1 MRGLEILLS
10 QIAKNSRVPAKEHR
24 VGSSPGRSLTMR
36 GMVNPILTHLRPVQ
50 NSAAGR
56 WAPAFAGAHS
66 FFSFS
71 KAGHLASLTALSA
84 YGTGLIA
91 ATLAFTL
98 AAPAHADTLVD
109 NVNGITLDKDGKLVR
124 FTGLVIDTQ
133 GKVKQLLDRKDKR
146 PERPDFKEDGKGRTL
161 IPGLIDAH
169 GHVMGLGFQLMLLD
183 LSETNSLAEAQAAI
197 RKYAAENPEMPWIIG
212 SGWNQEKWGLG
223 RFPTAADLDAAVPD
237 RPVWL
242 ERVDG
247 HAGWA
252 NTAAMAAAKITAA
265 SKAPEGGRIE
275 MAGGK
280 PSGVFVDA
288 AMSLVEGAK
297 PRPLARDLDRA
308 LYLAQQKLLE
318 QGITAIADMG
328 TSIADWQ
335 AYRRAGD
342 KKQLAVRILSYSGDI
357 DNMALIAGP
366 EPTPWLYDDRLRMVG
381 VKLYLDG
388 ALGSRGAWLKAPYAD
403 APGQKGLPL
412 LTPAQLRNKM
422 VRASMD
428 KFQVAIHA
436 IGDAAN
442 AEALGAI
449 ADLTADLPGERR
461 WRIEHAQI
469 IDPLDIP
476 KFAELK
482 VIASMQ
488 PIHQPSDRVMAEAR
502 LGPER
507 LKGAYAWRSLENA
520 GVRLAF
526 GSDVPVESANPFP
539 GIAAAI
545 SRTDA
550 KGEPFGGWHPEE
562 IVTRE
567 TALDG
572 FTRTAAFAG
581 FAEDRIGTLMPGMR
595 ADFLIVD
602 ADPMLASPDE
612 IRRMTPLET
621 WIGGYRYYKKKE
633 GATVGR

>member
-1 MRGLEILLS
+1 M
-10 QIAKNSRVPAKEHR
+10 RVPRKTHALPQAGGAAEL
-24 VGSSPGRSLTMR
+24 GPAQPGL
-36 GMVNPILTHLRPVQ
+36 V
-50 NSAAGR
+50 AAG
-56 WAPAFAGAHS
+56 WALTARNLLPSPLRLA
-66 FFSFS
+66 S
-71 KAGHLASLTALSA
+71 KLASLATPPACGRGLMAL
-84 YGTGLIA
+84 A
-91 ATLAFTL
+91 ALAF

-109 NVNGITLDKDGKLVR
+109 NVNGITLDKDGKVVR
-124 FTGLVIDTQ
+124 FTGLLVGTD

-169 GHVMGLGFQLMLLD
+169 GHVMGLGFSLMLLD
-183 LSETNSLAEAQAAI
+183 LSDTTSLAEAQAAI
-197 RKYAAENPEMPWIIG
+197 RKYAADNPEMPWIIG

-252 NTAAMAAAKITAA
+252 NTAAMNAAKISATT
-265 SKAPEGGRIE
+265 KAPEGGRIE

-280 PSGVFVDA
+280 PSGIFVDA
-288 AMSLVEGAK
+288 AVALVDAAK
-297 PRPLARDLDRA
+297 PKPLARDLDRA
-308 LYLAQQKLLE
+308 FLLAQQKLLS
-318 QGITAIADMG
+318 QGITGIADMG
-328 TSIADWQ
+328 TTIQDWQ

-342 KKQLAVRILSYSGDI
+342 KKQLAIRILSYGRDV
-357 DNMALIAGP
+357 DNMALIAGG
-366 EPTPWLYDDRLRMVG
+366 EPTPWLYDDKLRMVG
-381 VKLYLDG
+381 VKLFLDG
-388 ALGSRGAWLKAPYAD
+388 ALGSRGAWLKAPYSD

-442 AEALGAI
+442 AEALDAI
-449 ADLTADLPGERR
+449 ADLSRDLPGERR

-469 IDPLDIP
+469 VDPADIAR
-476 KFAELK
+476 FAEMK

-488 PIHQPSDRVMAEAR
+488 PIHQPSDRLMAEAR
-502 LGPER
+502 LGPDR
-507 LKGAYAWRSLENA
+507 LKGAYAWRSMEKA

-545 SRTDA
+545 SRTGADGQPA
-550 KGEPFGGWHPEE
+550 GGWHPEE
-562 IVTRE
+562 TVSRE

-572 FTRTAAFAG
+572 FTRTAAFAA
-581 FAEDRIGTLMPGMR
+581 FAEDRLGTLMPGMR
-595 ADFLIVD
+595 ADFVIL
-602 ADPMLASPDE
+602 ADDPLLASPDD
-612 IRRMTPLET
+612 IRKMTPLET
-621 WIGGYRYYKKKE
+621 WIGGYRYYKKGGE
-633 GATVGR
+633 TADR

>member
-1 MRGLEILLS
+1 MIRRAL
-10 QIAKNSRVPAKEHR
+10 
-24 VGSSPGRSLTMR
+24 
-36 GMVNPILTHLRPVQ
+36 
-50 NSAAGR
+50 
-56 WAPAFAGAHS
+56 
-66 FFSFS
+66 
-71 KAGHLASLTALSA
+71 LASLALIIS
-84 YGTGLIA
+84 
-91 ATLAFTL
+91 
-98 AAPAHADTLVD
+98 PPVQADTLID
-109 NVNGITLDKDGKLVR
+109 NVNGITLDQNGKLVR
-124 FTGLVIDTQ
+124 FTGLIIDKD
-133 GKVKQLLDRKDKR
+133 GKVAKLLDRKDKR

-183 LSETNSLAEAQAAI
+183 LSGTNSLAEAQAAI

-223 RFPTAADLDAAVPD
+223 RFPTAADLDAAVPN

-252 NTAAMAAAKITAA
+252 NTAAMTAAKISAT
-265 SKAPEGGRIE
+265 SKSPEGGRIE
-275 MAGGK
+275 MADGK
-280 PSGVFVDA
+280 PSGGFVDA
-288 AMSLVEGAK
+288 AMSLVDSAK
-297 PRPLARDLDRA
+297 PKPLARDLDRA

-318 QGITAIADMG
+318 QGITTIADMG

-342 KKQLAVRILSYSGDI
+342 KKQLAVRILSYGGDI

-442 AEALGAI
+442 AEALAAI

-469 IDPLDIP
+469 IDPADIAR
-476 KFAELK
+476 FAELK

-488 PIHQPSDRVMAEAR
+488 PIHQPSDRLMAEAR
-502 LGPER
+502 LGP
-507 LKGAYAWRSLENA
+507 
-520 GVRLAF
+520 
-526 GSDVPVESANPFP
+526 D
-539 GIAAAI
+539 
-545 SRTDA
+545 
-550 KGEPFGGWHPEE
+550 
-562 IVTRE
+562 
-567 TALDG
+567 
-572 FTRTAAFAG
+572 
-581 FAEDRIGTLMPGMR
+581 
-595 ADFLIVD
+595 
-602 ADPMLASPDE
+602 
-612 IRRMTPLET
+612 
-621 WIGGYRYYKKKE
+621 
-633 GATVGR
+633 

>member
-1 MRGLEILLS
+1 MKRLL
-10 QIAKNSRVPAKEHR
+10 
-24 VGSSPGRSLTMR
+24 LT
-36 GMVNPILTHLRPVQ
+36 
-50 NSAAGR
+50 
-56 WAPAFAGAHS
+56 
-66 FFSFS
+66 
-71 KAGHLASLTALSA
+71 
-84 YGTGLIA
+84 
-91 ATLAFTL
+91 TLAALAL

-109 NVNGITLDKDGKLVR
+109 NVNGITLDQDGKLVR

-133 GKVKQLLDRKDKR
+133 GKVKQILDRKDKR

-183 LSETNSLAEAQAAI
+183 LSETNSLDEALAAI
-197 RKYAAENPEMPWIIG
+197 RKYAADNPEMPWIIG
-212 SGWNQEKWGLG
+212 RGWNQEKWGIG
-223 RFPTAADLDAAVPD
+223 RFPTAADLDAVVPD

-242 ERVDG
+242 ERIDG

-252 NTAAMAAAKITAA
+252 NSAAMAAAKITAA
-265 SKAPEGGRIE
+265 TKAPVGGRIE

-288 AMSLVEGAK
+288 AVSLVDAAK
-297 PRPLARDLDRA
+297 PKPLARDLDRA
-308 LYLAQQKLLE
+308 FLLAQQKLIE
-318 QGITAIADMG
+318 QGITSIADMG
-328 TSIADWQ
+328 TTIQEWQ

-342 KKQLAVRILSYSGDI
+342 KKQLAVRILSYGGDV
-357 DNMALIAGP
+357 DNMALIAGG

-388 ALGSRGAWLKAPYAD
+388 ALGSRGAWLKAPYSD

-422 VRASMD
+422 VRASID

-442 AEALGAI
+442 AEALAAI

-469 IDPLDIP
+469 IDPADIP

-488 PIHQPSDRVMAEAR
+488 PTHQTSDRVMAEAR
-502 LGPER
+502 LGSDR
-507 LKGAYAWRSLENA
+507 LKGAYAWRSLEKA

-550 KGEPFGGWHPEE
+550 MGQPIGGWHPEE
-562 IVTRE
+562 TVTRE

-572 FTRTAAFAG
+572 FTRTAAYAA
-581 FAEDRIGTLMPGMR
+581 FAEDRLGTLMPGMR
-595 ADFLIVD
+595 ADFLIL
-602 ADPMLASPDE
+602 AEDPMLASPDT
-612 IRRMTPLET
+612 IRKMTPLET
-621 WIGGYRYYKKKE
+621 WIGGQRYYKAKEGAKE

>member
-1 MRGLEILLS
+1 MR
-10 QIAKNSRVPAKEHR
+10 R
-24 VGSSPGRSLTMR
+24 
-36 GMVNPILTHLRPVQ
+36 
-50 NSAAGR
+50 
-56 WAPAFAGAHS
+56 
-66 FFSFS
+66 
-71 KAGHLASLTALSA
+71 LALTAL
-84 YGTGLIA
+84 
-91 ATLAFTL
+91 TLAL

-109 NVNGITLDKDGKLVR
+109 NVNGVTLDKDGKLVR

-183 LSETNSLAEAQAAI
+183 LSETKSLAEAQAEI

-223 RFPTAADLDAAVPD
+223 RFPTAADLDAAVPN

-242 ERVDG
+242 ARVDG

-252 NTAAMAAAKITAA
+252 NSAAMASAKITAA
-265 SKAPEGGRIE
+265 SKSPDGGRIE

-280 PSGVFVDA
+280 PSGVFIDA
-288 AMSLVEGAK
+288 AMSLVDAAK
-297 PRPLARDLDRA
+297 PKPLARDLDRA
-308 LYLAQQKLLE
+308 LYLAQQKLME
-318 QGITAIADMG
+318 QGVTSIADMG

-342 KKQLAVRILSYSGDI
+342 KKQLAIRILSYGGDI
-357 DNMALIAGP
+357 DNMALIAGG

-388 ALGSRGAWLKAPYAD
+388 ALGSRGAWLKAPYSD

-442 AEALGAI
+442 AEALDAI
-449 ADLTADLPGERR
+449 TDLTADLPGERR

-469 IDPLDIP
+469 IDPVDIP
-476 KFAELK
+476 RFAQLK

-488 PIHQPSDRVMAEAR
+488 PVHQTSDRLMAEAR
-502 LGPER
+502 LGPDR
-507 LKGAYAWRSLENA
+507 LKGAYAWRSLASA
-520 GVRLAF
+520 GARLAF

-550 KGEPFGGWHPEE
+550 AGQPFGGWHPEE
-562 IVTRE
+562 TVSRE
-567 TALDG
+567 VALDG
-572 FTRTAAFAG
+572 FTRNAAYAA
-581 FAEDRIGTLMPGMR
+581 FAEDRLGTLMPGMR
-595 ADFLIVD
+595 ADFLIVA

-612 IRRMTPLET
+612 IRRMVPLET
-621 WIGGYRYYKKKE
+621 WIGGYRYYKKKD
-633 GATVGR
+633 

>member
-1 MRGLEILLS
+1 MKRLL
-10 QIAKNSRVPAKEHR
+10 
-24 VGSSPGRSLTMR
+24 
-36 GMVNPILTHLRPVQ
+36 
-50 NSAAGR
+50 
-56 WAPAFAGAHS
+56 
-66 FFSFS
+66 
-71 KAGHLASLTALSA
+71 LTALA
-84 YGTGLIA
+84 LC
-91 ATLAFTL
+91 L

-146 PERPDFKEDGKGRTL
+146 PERPDFKEDGKGRTM

-169 GHVMGLGFQLMLLD
+169 GHIMGLGFQLMLLD
-183 LSETNSLAEAQAAI
+183 LSETKSLAEAQAAI
-197 RKYAAENPEMPWIIG
+197 RKYAADNPEMPWIIG

-223 RFPTAADLDAAVPD
+223 RFPTNADLDAAVPD

-242 ERVDG
+242 ERIDG

-252 NTAAMAAAKITAA
+252 NSAAMAAAKITPTT
-265 SKAPEGGRIE
+265 KAPEGGRIE

-280 PSGVFVDA
+280 PSGVFIDAATSLVDA
-288 AMSLVEGAK
+288 AK
-297 PRPLARDLDRA
+297 PKPLARDLDRA
-308 LYLAQQKLLE
+308 LFLAQQKLLE
-318 QGITAIADMG
+318 QGITSIADMG
-328 TSIADWQ
+328 TTIAEWQ

-342 KKQLAVRILSYSGDI
+342 KKQLAIRILSYGGDI
-357 DNMALIAGP
+357 DNMAIIAGQ

-388 ALGSRGAWLKAPYAD
+388 ALGSRGAWLKQPYSD

-442 AEALGAI
+442 AEALAAI

-461 WRIEHAQI
+461 WRIEHAQV

-476 KFAELK
+476 KFAQLK

-488 PIHQPSDRVMAEAR
+488 PIHQPSDRLMAEAR
-502 LGPER
+502 LGPDR

-526 GSDVPVESANPFP
+526 GSDVPVESSNPFP

-550 KGEPFGGWHPEE
+550 AGQPFGGWHPEE
-562 IVTRE
+562 AVTRE
-567 TALDG
+567 SALDG
-572 FTRTAAFAG
+572 FTRTAAYAA
-581 FAEDRIGTLMPGMR
+581 FAEDRLGTLMPGMR

-602 ADPMLASPDE
+602 ADPLLASPDE

-621 WIGGYRYYKKKE
+621 WIGGYRYYKRKE
-633 GATVGR
+633 

>member
-1 MRGLEILLS
+1 MKRLTFALL
-10 QIAKNSRVPAKEHR
+10 A
-24 VGSSPGRSLTMR
+24 
-36 GMVNPILTHLRPVQ
+36 
-50 NSAAGR
+50 
-56 WAPAFAGAHS
+56 
-66 FFSFS
+66 
-71 KAGHLASLTALSA
+71 LAIT
-84 YGTGLIA
+84 
-91 ATLAFTL
+91 
-98 AAPAHADTLVD
+98 APAHADTLVD
-109 NVNGITLDKDGKLVR
+109 NVNGITLDQDGKVVR

-183 LSETNSLAEAQAAI
+183 LSDTASLAEAQAAI

-212 SGWNQEKWGLG
+212 RGWNQEKWGLG

-237 RPVWL
+237 RAVWL

-252 NTAAMAAAKITAA
+252 NTAALNAARITATT
-265 SKAPEGGRIE
+265 KAPEGGRIE
-275 MAGGK
+275 MVAGK

-288 AMSLVEGAK
+288 AMGLIDSAK
-297 PRPLARDLDRA
+297 PKPLARDLDRA
-308 LYLAQQKLLE
+308 FLLAQQKLMA
-318 QGITAIADMG
+318 QGITSIADMG
-328 TSIADWQ
+328 TSIAEWQ

-342 KKQLAVRILSYSGDI
+342 KKQLAIRILSYGGDI
-357 DNMALIAGP
+357 DNMALIAGS
-366 EPTPWLYDDRLRMVG
+366 EPTPWLYDDKLRMVG

-388 ALGSRGAWLKAPYAD
+388 ALGSRGAWLKAPYSD

-442 AEALGAI
+442 AEALAAI
-449 ADLTADLPGERR
+449 DDLSRDLPGERR

-469 IDPLDIP
+469 VDPLDIP

-488 PIHQPSDRVMAEAR
+488 PTHQTSDRMMAEAR
-502 LGPER
+502 LGPDR
-507 LKGAYAWRSLENA
+507 LKGAYAWRSMEKA

-550 KGEPFGGWHPEE
+550 AGQPIGGWRPEE
-562 IVTRE
+562 TVSRE
-567 TALDG
+567 SALDG
-572 FTRTAAFAG
+572 FTRTAAFAA
-581 FAEDRIGTLMPGMR
+581 FAEDRLGTLMPGMR
-595 ADFLIVD
+595 ADFLMLD
-602 ADPMLASPDE
+602 ADPLLASPDE
-612 IRRMTPLET
+612 IRRMAPLET
-621 WIGGYRYYKKKE
+621 WIGGYRYYKKSE
-633 GATVGR
+633 GGTLGR

>member
-1 MRGLEILLS
+1 MNRLILS
-10 QIAKNSRVPAKEHR
+10 
-24 VGSSPGRSLTMR
+24 
-36 GMVNPILTHLRPVQ
+36 
-50 NSAAGR
+50 
-56 WAPAFAGAHS
+56 
-66 FFSFS
+66 
-71 KAGHLASLTALSA
+71 
-84 YGTGLIA
+84 
-91 ATLAFTL
+91 TLALTL
-98 AAPAHADTLVD
+98 AVPAHADTLVD

-124 FTGLVIDTQ
+124 FTGLVIDSQ
-133 GKVKQLLDRKDKR
+133 GKVKELLDRKDKR

-183 LSETNSLAEAQAAI
+183 LSGTSSLAEAQAAI
-197 RKYAAENPEMPWIIG
+197 RKYAADNPEMPWIIG
-212 SGWNQEKWGLG
+212 FGWNQEKWGLG
-223 RFPTAADLDAAVPD
+223 RFPTAADLDAAVPN

-252 NTAAMAAAKITAA
+252 NTAAMTAAKVTAA
-265 SKAPEGGRIE
+265 SKSPEGGRIE

-288 AMSLVEGAK
+288 AMSLIDSAK
-297 PRPLARDLDRA
+297 PKPLARDLDRA
-308 LYLAQQKLLE
+308 LYLAQQKLLA
-318 QGITAIADMG
+318 QGVTAIADMG
-328 TSIADWQ
+328 TSILDWQ
-335 AYRRAGD
+335 AFRRAGD
-342 KKQLAVRILSYSGDI
+342 KKQLAVRILSYGGDI
-357 DNMALIAGP
+357 DNMAIIAGS

-388 ALGSRGAWLKAPYAD
+388 ALGSRGAWLKAPYSD
-403 APGQKGLPL
+403 APGQTGLPL

-428 KFQVAIHA
+428 KFQVTIHA

-442 AEALGAI
+442 REALDAI

-461 WRIEHAQI
+461 WRIEHAQV
-469 IDPLDIP
+469 IDPADIAR
-476 KFAELK
+476 FASLN

-488 PIHQPSDRVMAEAR
+488 PVHQTSDRLMAEAR
-502 LGPER
+502 LGPDR
-507 LKGAYAWRSLENA
+507 LKGAYAWRSLQSA

-526 GSDVPVESANPFP
+526 GSDVPVESANPFA
-539 GIAAAI
+539 GLAAAI
-545 SRTDA
+545 SRTDVA
-550 KGEPFGGWHPEE
+550 GQPFGGWRPEE
-562 IVTRE
+562 AVSRE
-567 TALDG
+567 AALDG
-572 FTRTAAFAG
+572 FTRTAAYAG

-621 WIGGYRYYKKKE
+621 WIGGYRYYKKDAPD
-633 GATVGR
+633 GGR

>member
-1 MRGLEILLS
+1 MTR
-10 QIAKNSRVPAKEHR
+10 
-24 VGSSPGRSLTMR
+24 
-36 GMVNPILTHLRPVQ
+36 
-50 NSAAGR
+50 
-56 WAPAFAGAHS
+56 
-66 FFSFS
+66 
-71 KAGHLASLTALSA
+71 LALTALA
-84 YGTGLIA
+84 
-91 ATLAFTL
+91 LAI

-109 NVNGITLDKDGKLVR
+109 NVNGITLDADGKLVR
-124 FTGLVIDTQ
+124 FTGLVIGSD

-169 GHVMGLGFQLMLLD
+169 GHVMGLGFSLMLLD
-183 LSETNSLAEAQAAI
+183 LSDTNSLEEAQAAI

-212 SGWNQEKWGLG
+212 RGWNQEKWGLG

-237 RPVWL
+237 RAVWL

-252 NTAAMAAAKITAA
+252 NTAAMTAAKVTAA
-265 SKAPEGGRIE
+265 SKSPEGGRIE
-275 MAGGK
+275 MAAGK

-288 AMSLVEGAK
+288 AMSLIDKAK
-297 PRPLARDLDRA
+297 PKPLARDVDRA

-318 QGITAIADMG
+318 QGITTIADMG
-328 TSIADWQ
+328 TTIEEWQ

-342 KKQLAVRILSYSGDI
+342 KKQLAVRIISYGGDI
-357 DNMALIAGP
+357 DNMALIAGG

-388 ALGSRGAWLKAPYAD
+388 ALGSRGAWLKASYSD

-442 AEALGAI
+442 AEALSAI
-449 ADLTADLPGERR
+449 EDLSRDLPGERR
-461 WRIEHAQI
+461 WRIEHAQV
-469 IDPLDIP
+469 IDPADIP
-476 KFAELK
+476 RFGQNK

-488 PIHQPSDRVMAEAR
+488 PVHQTSDRLMAEAR

-507 LKGAYAWRSLENA
+507 LKGAYAWRSLSAA
-520 GVRLAF
+520 GARLAF
-526 GSDVPVESANPFP
+526 GSDVPVESANPFA
-539 GIAAAI
+539 GLAAAI

-550 KGEPFGGWHPEE
+550 AGQPFGGWRPEE
-562 IVTRE
+562 AVNRE

-572 FTRTAAFAG
+572 FTRTAAYAG

-595 ADFLIVD
+595 ADFLIVET
-602 ADPMLASPDE
+602 DPMLAGPDE
-612 IRRMTPLET
+612 IRRMVPLET
-621 WIGGYRYYKKKE
+621 WIGGYRYYKRKE
-633 GATVGR
+633 

>member
-1 MRGLEILLS
+1 MAALAALLLS
-10 QIAKNSRVPAKEHR
+10 
-24 VGSSPGRSLTMR
+24 T
-36 GMVNPILTHLRPVQ
+36 
-50 NSAAGR
+50 
-56 WAPAFAGAHS
+56 
-66 FFSFS
+66 
-71 KAGHLASLTALSA
+71 
-84 YGTGLIA
+84 
-91 ATLAFTL
+91 
-98 AAPAHADTLVD
+98 PAHADTLVD

-124 FTGLVIDTQ
+124 FTGLVIDSQ

-146 PERPDFKEDGKGRTL
+146 PERPDFKEDGRGRTL

-183 LSETNSLAEAQAAI
+183 LSGTNSLAEAQAAI
-197 RKYAAENPEMPWIIG
+197 KKYAAENPEMPWIIG
-212 SGWNQEKWGLG
+212 FGWNQEKWGLG

-237 RPVWL
+237 RAVWL

-252 NTAAMAAAKITAA
+252 NTAAMTAAKITAA
-265 SKAPEGGRIE
+265 TKAPEGGRIE

-288 AMSLVEGAK
+288 AMSLIDSAK
-297 PRPLARDLDRA
+297 PKPLARDLDRA
-308 LYLAQQKLLE
+308 FLLAQQKLIE
-318 QGITAIADMG
+318 QGITSIADMG
-328 TSIADWQ
+328 TSIQDWQ

-342 KKQLAVRILSYSGDI
+342 KKQLAIRVLSYGGDI
-357 DNMALIAGP
+357 DNMALIAGS
-366 EPTPWLYDDRLRMVG
+366 EPTPWLYDDKLRMVG

-388 ALGSRGAWLKAPYAD
+388 ALGSRGAWLKAPYSD

-442 AEALGAI
+442 AEALAAI
-449 ADLTADLPGERR
+449 DDLSRDLPGERR

-469 IDPLDIP
+469 VDPLDIP

-488 PIHQPSDRVMAEAR
+488 PVHQTSDRLMAEAR
-502 LGPER
+502 LGPDR
-507 LKGAYAWRSLENA
+507 LKGAYAWRSLEKA

-550 KGEPFGGWHPEE
+550 AGQPVGGWHPEE
-562 IVTRE
+562 TVTRE

-572 FTRTAAFAG
+572 YTRTAAYAA
-581 FAEDRIGTLMPGMR
+581 FAEDRLGTLMPGMR
-595 ADFLIVD
+595 ADFLIL
-602 ADPMLASPDE
+602 ADDPLLASPDA
-612 IRRMTPLET
+612 IRKMVPLET
-621 WIGGYRYYKKKE
+621 WIGGYRYYRKSE

>member
-1 MRGLEILLS
+1 MKR
-10 QIAKNSRVPAKEHR
+10 
-24 VGSSPGRSLTMR
+24 
-36 GMVNPILTHLRPVQ
+36 
-50 NSAAGR
+50 
-56 WAPAFAGAHS
+56 
-66 FFSFS
+66 
-71 KAGHLASLTALSA
+71 LA
-84 YGTGLIA
+84 
-91 ATLAFTL
+91 L
-98 AAPAHADTLVD
+98 AALTLLLATPAHADTLVD

-124 FTGLVIDTQ
+124 FTGLVIGTD

-146 PERPDFKEDGKGRTL
+146 PERPDFREDGKGRTL

-169 GHVMGLGFQLMLLD
+169 GHVMALGFQQMLLD
-183 LSETNSLAEAQAAI
+183 LSGTNSLAEAQAAI
-197 RKYAAENPEMPWIIG
+197 KKYADDNPEMPWIIG

-223 RFPTAADLDAAVPD
+223 RFPTAADLDAVVPG

-252 NTAAMAAAKITAA
+252 NSAAMNAAKITAA
-265 SKAPEGGRIE
+265 TKSPEGGRIE

-288 AMSLVEGAK
+288 ATSLVDSAK
-297 PRPLARDLDRA
+297 PKPLARDLDRA
-308 LYLAQQKLLE
+308 LLLAQQKLIE
-318 QGITAIADMG
+318 QGITSIADMG
-328 TSIADWQ
+328 TTIQEWQ

-342 KKQLAVRILSYSGDI
+342 KKQLAIRILSYGGDI
-357 DNMALIAGP
+357 DNMAIIAGG

-388 ALGSRGAWLKAPYAD
+388 ALGSRGAWLKAPYSD

-442 AEALGAI
+442 AEALSAI
-449 ADLTADLPGERR
+449 DDLTRDLPGERR
-461 WRIEHAQI
+461 WRIEHAQV

-476 KFAELK
+476 KFAQLK

-488 PIHQPSDRVMAEAR
+488 PVHQTSDRLMAEAR
-502 LGPER
+502 LGPDR

-550 KGEPFGGWHPEE
+550 AGQPAGGWHPEE
-562 IVTRE
+562 AVTRE

-572 FTRTAAFAG
+572 FTRTAAFAA
-581 FAEDRIGTLMPGMR
+581 FAEDRLGTLMPGMR
-595 ADFLIVD
+595 ADFLMLGD
-602 ADPMLASPDE
+602 DPMLASPDA
-612 IRRMTPLET
+612 IRKMTPLET
-621 WIGGYRYYKKKE
+621 WIGGQRYYKAKE
-633 GATVGR
+633 GAAVGR

>member
-1 MRGLEILLS
+1 MSGRGKDHPLPQAGGAAKLGPAQPGLAAGWASLPRILPTPLRLASKLAGLAAPPAYGRGLLALL
-10 QIAKNSRVPAKEHR
+10 
-24 VGSSPGRSLTMR
+24 
-36 GMVNPILTHLRPVQ
+36 
-50 NSAAGR
+50 
-56 WAPAFAGAHS
+56 
-66 FFSFS
+66 
-71 KAGHLASLTALSA
+71 AL
-84 YGTGLIA
+84 I
-91 ATLAFTL
+91 L

-183 LSETNSLAEAQAAI
+183 LSGTNSLAEAQAAI

-212 SGWNQEKWGLG
+212 FGWNQEKWGLG

-237 RPVWL
+237 RAVWL

-252 NTAAMAAAKITAA
+252 NTAAMTAAKITAA
-265 SKAPEGGRIE
+265 TKAPEGGRIE

-288 AMSLVEGAK
+288 AMSLIDGAK
-297 PRPLARDLDRA
+297 PKPLARDLDRA
-308 LYLAQQKLLE
+308 FLLAQQKLIS
-318 QGITAIADMG
+318 QGITSIADMG
-328 TSIADWQ
+328 TTIAEWQ

-342 KKQLAVRILSYSGDI
+342 KKQLAVRILSYGGDI
-357 DNMALIAGP
+357 DNMALIAGS
-366 EPTPWLYDDRLRMVG
+366 EPTPWLYDDKLRMVG

-388 ALGSRGAWLKAPYAD
+388 ALGSRGAWLKAPYSD
-403 APGQKGLPL
+403 APEQKGLPL

-442 AEALGAI
+442 AEALSAI
-449 ADLTADLPGERR
+449 ADLTRDLPGERR

-469 IDPLDIP
+469 VDPLDIP

-488 PIHQPSDRVMAEAR
+488 PVHQTSDRLMAKAR
-502 LGPER
+502 LGPDR
-507 LKGAYAWRSLENA
+507 LKGAYAWRSMEKA

-550 KGEPFGGWHPEE
+550 AGQPVGGWRPEE
-562 IVTRE
+562 TVTRE

-572 FTRTAAFAG
+572 FTRTAAYAA
-581 FAEDRIGTLMPGMR
+581 FAEDRLGTLMPGMR
-595 ADFLIVD
+595 ADFVMLES
-602 ADPMLASPDE
+602 DPLLASPDE
-612 IRRMTPLET
+612 IRKMTPLET
-621 WIGGYRYYKKKE
+621 WIGGYRYYKAKE
-633 GATVGR
+633 GAAVGR

>member
-1 MRGLEILLS
+1 MIPRAL
-10 QIAKNSRVPAKEHR
+10 
-24 VGSSPGRSLTMR
+24 
-36 GMVNPILTHLRPVQ
+36 
-50 NSAAGR
+50 
-56 WAPAFAGAHS
+56 
-66 FFSFS
+66 
-71 KAGHLASLTALSA
+71 LASLAL
-84 YGTGLIA
+84 L
-91 ATLAFTL
+91 LAV
-98 AAPAHADTLVD
+98 PAHADTLVD
-109 NVNGITLDKDGKLVR
+109 NVNGITLDKDGKLIR
-124 FTGLVIDTQ
+124 FTGLVIDKD
-133 GKVKQLLDRKDKR
+133 GKVAKLLDRKDKR
-146 PERPDFKEDGKGRTL
+146 PERPDFKEDGKGKTL

-169 GHVMGLGFQLMLLD
+169 GHVMGLGFSLMLLD
-183 LSETNSLAEAQAAI
+183 LSGTSSLAEAQAAI
-197 RKYAAENPEMPWIIG
+197 RKYAADNPEVPWIIG
-212 SGWNQEKWGLG
+212 RGWNQEKWGLG
-223 RFPTAADLDAAVPD
+223 RFPTAADLDAAVAD

-252 NTAAMAAAKITAA
+252 NSAAMRAAHVTAAT
-265 SKAPEGGRIE
+265 KAPEGGRIE
-275 MAGGK
+275 MAGGQ
-280 PSGVFVDA
+280 PSGIFVDA
-288 AMSLVEGAK
+288 ATQLIDSAK
-297 PRPLARDLDRA
+297 PKPLARDLDRA
-308 LYLAQQKLLE
+308 FLLAQAKLLE
-318 QGITAIADMG
+318 QGITTIADMG
-328 TSIADWQ
+328 TTIEEWQ

-342 KKQLAVRILSYSGDI
+342 KRNLAIRIISYGHDI
-357 DNMALIAGP
+357 DNMALIGGP
-366 EPTPWLYDDRLRMVG
+366 GPTPWLYDDKLRMVG

-388 ALGSRGAWLKAPYAD
+388 ALGSRGAWLKAPYSD

-428 KFQVAIHA
+428 QFQVAIHA

-442 AEALGAI
+442 AEALSAI

-469 IDPLDIP
+469 VDPADIP
-476 KFAELK
+476 RFKQLG

-488 PIHQPSDRVMAEAR
+488 PIHQPSDRLMAEAR

-507 LKGAYAWRSLENA
+507 LKGAYAWRSMENA

-550 KGEPFGGWHPEE
+550 NGEPFGGWHPEE
-562 IVTRE
+562 VVSRE

-595 ADFLIVD
+595 ADFLILES
-602 ADPMLASPDE
+602 DPMLASPAE

-621 WIGGYRYYKKKE
+621 WVGGYRYYKKK
-633 GATVGR
+633 GSAAGR

>member
-1 MRGLEILLS
+1 V
-10 QIAKNSRVPAKEHR
+10 A
-24 VGSSPGRSLTMR
+24 
-36 GMVNPILTHLRPVQ
+36 
-50 NSAAGR
+50 
-56 WAPAFAGAHS
+56 
-66 FFSFS
+66 
-71 KAGHLASLTALSA
+71 
-84 YGTGLIA
+84 
-91 ATLAFTL
+91 L
-98 AAPAHADTLVD
+98 AAFILATPAHADTLVD

-124 FTGLVIDTQ
+124 FTGLVIGSD

-146 PERPDFKEDGKGRTL
+146 PERPDFKEDGKGRTM

-183 LSETNSLAEAQAAI
+183 LSGTNSLAEAQAAI
-197 RKYAAENPEMPWIIG
+197 RKYADENPEMPWIIG
-212 SGWNQEKWGLG
+212 FGWNQEKWGLG
-223 RFPTAADLDAAVPD
+223 RFPTAADLDAVVPG
-237 RPVWL
+237 RAVWL

-252 NTAAMAAAKITAA
+252 NSAALNAAKITATT
-265 SKAPEGGRIE
+265 KAPEGGRIE

-288 AMSLVEGAK
+288 AMSLIDSAK
-297 PRPLARDLDRA
+297 PKPLARDLDRA
-308 LYLAQQKLLE
+308 FLLAQQKLIS
-318 QGITAIADMG
+318 QGITSIADMG
-328 TSIADWQ
+328 TSIAEWQ

-342 KKQLAVRILSYSGDI
+342 KKQLAVRILSYGGDI
-357 DNMALIAGP
+357 DNMALIAGS
-366 EPTPWLYDDRLRMVG
+366 EPTPWLYDDKLRMVG

-388 ALGSRGAWLKAPYAD
+388 ALGSRGAWLMAPYSD

-442 AEALGAI
+442 AEALAAI
-449 ADLTADLPGERR
+449 DDLSRDLPGERR

-469 IDPLDIP
+469 VDPLDIP
-476 KFAELK
+476 KFAQLK

-488 PIHQPSDRVMAEAR
+488 PTHQTSDRLMAEAR
-502 LGPER
+502 LGPDR
-507 LKGAYAWRSLENA
+507 LKGAYAWRSMEKA

-550 KGEPFGGWHPEE
+550 AGQPIGGWHPEE
-562 IVTRE
+562 TVTRE

-572 FTRTAAFAG
+572 FTRNAAYAA
-581 FAEDRIGTLMPGMR
+581 FAEDRLGTLMPGMR
-595 ADFLIVD
+595 ADFVLLD
-602 ADPMLASPDE
+602 SDPLLASPDE
-612 IRRMTPLET
+612 IRKMTPLET
-621 WIGGYRYYKKKE
+621 WIGGYRYYKKSE
-633 GATVGR
+633 GAAVGR

>member
-1 MRGLEILLS
+1 MKRLL
-10 QIAKNSRVPAKEHR
+10 
-24 VGSSPGRSLTMR
+24 
-36 GMVNPILTHLRPVQ
+36 
-50 NSAAGR
+50 
-56 WAPAFAGAHS
+56 
-66 FFSFS
+66 
-71 KAGHLASLTALSA
+71 LTALA
-84 YGTGLIA
+84 LP
-91 ATLAFTL
+91 LAV
-98 AAPAHADTLVD
+98 PAHADTLVD
-109 NVNGITLDKDGKLVR
+109 NVNGITLDRDGKLVR
-124 FTGLVIDTQ
+124 FTGLVIDAQ

-161 IPGLIDAH
+161 IPGMIDAH
-169 GHVMGLGFQLMLLD
+169 GHVIGMGFQLMLLD
-183 LSETNSLAEAQAAI
+183 LSDTNSLAEAQAAI
-197 RKYAAENPEMPWIIG
+197 RKYAADNPEMPWIIG

-223 RFPTAADLDAAVPD
+223 HFPTAADLDAAVPN

-242 ERVDG
+242 ARVDG

-252 NTAAMAAAKITAA
+252 NSAAMASAKITAA
-265 SKAPEGGRIE
+265 SKSPEGGRADGRI
-275 MAGGK
+275 GRV
-280 PSGVFVDA
+280 GVFVDA
-288 AMSLVEGAK
+288 AMSLIDSAK
-297 PRPLARDLDRA
+297 PKPLARDIDRA

-328 TSIADWQ
+328 TTIEEWQ

-342 KKQLAVRILSYSGDI
+342 KKQLAVRILSYGGDI
-357 DNMALIAGP
+357 DNMAIIAGS
-366 EPTPWLYDDRLRMVG
+366 EPTPWLYDDHLRMVG

-388 ALGSRGAWLKAPYAD
+388 ALGSRGAWLKAPYSD
-403 APGQKGLPL
+403 AAGQKGLPL

-442 AEALGAI
+442 AEALDAI
-449 ADLTADLPGERR
+449 TDLTADLATNVPGDRR

-469 IDPLDIP
+469 IDPIDIP
-476 KFAELK
+476 RFASLK

-488 PIHQPSDRVMAEAR
+488 PVHQTSDRVMAEAR
-502 LGPER
+502 LGPDR
-507 LKGAYAWRSLENA
+507 LKGAYAWRSLQNA

-526 GSDVPVESANPFP
+526 GSDTPVESANPFP

-550 KGEPFGGWHPEE
+550 KGEPFGGWRPEE

-595 ADFLIVD
+595 ADFLIVE
-602 ADPMLASPDE
+602 ADPMLASPDD
-612 IRRMTPLET
+612 IRKMTPLET
-621 WIGGYRYYKKKE
+621 WIGGYRYYKKSQ

>member
-1 MRGLEILLS
+1 MSGRGKDHPLPQAGGAAKLGPAQPGLAAGWASLPRILPTPLRLASKLAGLAAPPAYGRGLLALL
-10 QIAKNSRVPAKEHR
+10 
-24 VGSSPGRSLTMR
+24 
-36 GMVNPILTHLRPVQ
+36 
-50 NSAAGR
+50 
-56 WAPAFAGAHS
+56 
-66 FFSFS
+66 
-71 KAGHLASLTALSA
+71 AL
-84 YGTGLIA
+84 I
-91 ATLAFTL
+91 L

-183 LSETNSLAEAQAAI
+183 LSGTNSLAEAQAAI

-212 SGWNQEKWGLG
+212 FGWNQEKWGLG

-237 RPVWL
+237 RAVWL

-252 NTAAMAAAKITAA
+252 NTAAMTAAKITAA
-265 SKAPEGGRIE
+265 TKAPEGGRIE

-288 AMSLVEGAK
+288 AMSLIDGAK
-297 PRPLARDLDRA
+297 PKPLARDLDRA
-308 LYLAQQKLLE
+308 FLLAQQKLIS
-318 QGITAIADMG
+318 QGITSIADMG
-328 TSIADWQ
+328 TTIAEWQ

-342 KKQLAVRILSYSGDI
+342 KKQLAVRILSYGGDI
-357 DNMALIAGP
+357 DNMALIAGS
-366 EPTPWLYDDRLRMVG
+366 EPTPWLYDDKLRMVG

-388 ALGSRGAWLKAPYAD
+388 ALGSRGAWLKAPYSD
-403 APGQKGLPL
+403 APEQKGLPL

-442 AEALGAI
+442 AEALSAI
-449 ADLTADLPGERR
+449 ADLTRDLPGERR

-469 IDPLDIP
+469 VDPLDIP

-488 PIHQPSDRVMAEAR
+488 PVHQTSDRLMAEAR
-502 LGPER
+502 LGPDR
-507 LKGAYAWRSLENA
+507 LKGAYAWRSMEKA

-550 KGEPFGGWHPEE
+550 AGQPVGGWRPEE
-562 IVTRE
+562 TVTRE

-572 FTRTAAFAG
+572 FTRTAAYAA
-581 FAEDRIGTLMPGMR
+581 FAEDRLGTLMPGMR
-595 ADFLIVD
+595 ADFVMLES
-602 ADPMLASPDE
+602 DPLLASPDE
-612 IRRMTPLET
+612 IRKMTPLET
-621 WIGGYRYYKKKE
+621 WIGGYRYYKAKE
-633 GATVGR
+633 GAAVGR

>member
-1 MRGLEILLS
+1 V
-10 QIAKNSRVPAKEHR
+10 SR
-24 VGSSPGRSLTMR
+24 
-36 GMVNPILTHLRPVQ
+36 
-50 NSAAGR
+50 
-56 WAPAFAGAHS
+56 
-66 FFSFS
+66 
-71 KAGHLASLTALSA
+71 LALTALA
-84 YGTGLIA
+84 
-91 ATLAFTL
+91 LAI

-109 NVNGITLDKDGKLVR
+109 NVNGITLDADGKLVR
-124 FTGLVIDTQ
+124 FTGLLIGSD

-146 PERPDFKEDGKGRTL
+146 PDRPDFKEDGKGKTL

-169 GHVMGLGFQLMLLD
+169 GHVMGLGFSLMLLD
-183 LSETNSLAEAQAAI
+183 LSDTNSLEEAQAAI

-212 SGWNQEKWGLG
+212 RGWNQEKWGLG

-237 RPVWL
+237 RAVWL

-252 NTAAMAAAKITAA
+252 NTAAMTAAKVTAA
-265 SKAPEGGRIE
+265 SKSPEGGRIE
-275 MAGGK
+275 MAAGK
-280 PSGVFVDA
+280 PSGVFIDA
-288 AMSLVEGAK
+288 AMSLVDKAK
-297 PRPLARDLDRA
+297 PKPLARDVDRA

-318 QGITAIADMG
+318 QGITTIADMG
-328 TSIADWQ
+328 TTIEEWQ

-342 KKQLAVRILSYSGDI
+342 KKQLAVRIISYGGDI
-357 DNMALIAGP
+357 ENMALIAGG

-388 ALGSRGAWLKAPYAD
+388 ALGSRGAWLKAPYSD

-442 AEALGAI
+442 AEALSAI
-449 ADLTADLPGERR
+449 EDLSRDLPGERR
-461 WRIEHAQI
+461 WRIEHAQV
-469 IDPLDIP
+469 IDPVDIP
-476 KFAELK
+476 RFGQSK

-488 PIHQPSDRVMAEAR
+488 PVHQTSDRLMAEAR

-507 LKGAYAWRSLENA
+507 LKGAYAWRSLSAA
-520 GVRLAF
+520 GARLAF
-526 GSDVPVESANPFP
+526 GSDVPVESANPFA
-539 GIAAAI
+539 GLAAAI

-550 KGEPFGGWHPEE
+550 SGQPFGGWRPEE
-562 IVTRE
+562 AVNRE

-595 ADFLIVD
+595 ADFLIVES
-602 ADPMLASPDE
+602 DPMLAGPDE
-612 IRRMTPLET
+612 IRRMVPLET
-621 WIGGYRYYKKKE
+621 WIGGYRYYKK
-633 GATVGR
+633 GG

>member
-1 MRGLEILLS
+1 MR
-10 QIAKNSRVPAKEHR
+10 R
-24 VGSSPGRSLTMR
+24 
-36 GMVNPILTHLRPVQ
+36 
-50 NSAAGR
+50 
-56 WAPAFAGAHS
+56 
-66 FFSFS
+66 
-71 KAGHLASLTALSA
+71 LA
-84 YGTGLIA
+84 
-91 ATLAFTL
+91 L
-98 AAPAHADTLVD
+98 AALALLLAVPAHADTLID
-109 NVNGITLDKDGKLVR
+109 NVNGITLDKDGKVVR
-124 FTGLVIDTQ
+124 FTGLVIDAQ
-133 GKVKQLLDRKDKR
+133 GKVKDLLDRKDKR
-146 PERPDFKEDGKGRTL
+146 PERPDFKQDGGGRTL

-183 LSETNSLAEAQAAI
+183 LSETKSLAEAQAAI
-197 RKYAAENPEMPWIIG
+197 RKYAADNPEMPWIIG

-223 RFPTAADLDAAVPD
+223 RFPTAADLDAVVPD

-252 NTAAMAAAKITAA
+252 NSAAMASAKITAA
-265 SKAPEGGRIE
+265 SRPPEGGRIE
-275 MAGGK
+275 MVDGK

-288 AMSLVEGAK
+288 AMSLVDSAK
-297 PRPLARDLDRA
+297 PKPLARDLDRA
-308 LYLAQQKLLE
+308 LFLAQQKLLE
-318 QGITAIADMG
+318 QGITSIADMG
-328 TSIADWQ
+328 TTIAEWQ

-342 KKQLAVRILSYSGDI
+342 KKQLAIRILSYGGDI
-357 DNMALIAGP
+357 DNMAIIAGQ

-388 ALGSRGAWLKAPYAD
+388 ALGSRGAWLKAPYSD

-442 AEALGAI
+442 AEALDAI
-449 ADLTADLPGERR
+449 TDLTADLPGERR

-469 IDPLDIP
+469 IDPADIP
-476 KFAELK
+476 RFAQLK

-488 PIHQPSDRVMAEAR
+488 PVHQPSDRLMAEAR
-502 LGPER
+502 LGPDR

-539 GIAAAI
+539 GMAAAI

-550 KGEPFGGWHPEE
+550 AGQPFGGWHPEE
-562 IVTRE
+562 AVTRE

-572 FTRTAAFAG
+572 FTRTAAYAA
-581 FAEDRIGTLMPGMR
+581 FAEDRLGTLMPGMR
-595 ADFLIVD
+595 ADFLIID
-602 ADPMLASPDE
+602 ADPLLASPDE

-621 WIGGYRYYKKKE
+621 WIGGYRYYKRKE
-633 GATVGR
+633 